1 MNKYFLYAASV
12 LALASCS
19 SDDFLGENSGNG
31 QNAANSVINFG
42 GGTTKTTRA
51 TSKSTYKTENLQK
64 NGFWVYGTKHTEAEV
79 NTNAKDLVVYKN
91 YLLAY
96 KGNGSENSTQ
106 SNTKGW
112 EYVGVNNSAYRD
124 HVTPNVDA
132 DQTIKYWDYSAID
145 YTFYAATAKPED
157 VKDGKVT
164 IKKIETDEAGSV
176 YTKGYEIK
184 VENGADWDQLYFADR
199 MVVTKP
205 TNTNEPK
212 PDHQKKDVYGG
223 YVNLTFRNA
232 LTKVRVAMYEIVPG
246 YSVTI
251 DKFYYTKNG
260 ETTQTTVATDKF
272 TADAKNTPLV
282 TSEEGVKY
290 KVVYYSDTE
299 ANGQLVNQPK
309 MLPNKTGEEGA
320 TKKVFEIGDEKTLI
334 GSADDTKSG
343 TKLSTDITKPT
354 YDTDGGKYTLFMPQA
369 DNDMTLNLKVDYT
382 LTSLDGSNEKIHVK
396 GATATIPA
404 KYLCWRPNYAY
415 TYIFKISDNTNG
427 STGGDGDPA
436 GLYPITFDASVV
448 ETGDGNAEFIS
459 AMGKSTITTFAVNN
473 DGTYQHNKAEYENGS
488 TLYAT
493 VVDND
498 KVTVTLDA
506 TNTKL
511 YQVDNSIVNNA
522 SLSESLVANWI
533 ANNQTNGKLKEV
545 TLTNESFV
553 NEVPAEDGDGHTI
566 KLSPAT
572 ALKVPSI
579 VAGKYVIEYNGKTPW
594 TGAYTKIYKIVTVSN
609 TTK

>member
-19 SDDFLGENSGNG
+19 SDDFLGESSGNG

-51 TSKSTYKTENLQK
+51 TSESNYNLDK
-64 NGFWVYGTKHTEAEV
+64 LKANGFWVYGTKHTEAEDKT
-79 NTNAKDLVVYKN
+79 NTKDQVVYTN
-91 YLLAY
+91 YLLTY
-96 KGNGSENSTQ
+96 SENSTQ
-106 SNTKGW
+106 SNTRGW
-112 EYVGVNNSAYRD
+112 EYVGVNNTPYRK
-124 HVTPNVDA
+124 HVTPNVEQ
-132 DQTIKYWDYSAID
+132 DQTIKYWDYSAVA

-157 VKDGKVT
+157 VEDGKVT

-176 YTKGYEIK
+176 YTKGYEVTLK
-184 VENGADWDQLYFADR
+184 DGADWDQLYFSDRKVIEKSTDADHA
-199 MVVTKP
+199 KE
-205 TNTNEPK
+205 NA
-212 PDHQKKDVYGG
+212 YGG
-223 YVNLTFRNA
+223 YVNFTFRNA

-246 YSVTI
+246 YKVTI
-251 DKFYYTKNG
+251 DKFYYTKAG
-260 ETTQTTVATDKF
+260 ESTQTTVATDRF
-272 TADAKNTPLV
+272 TADANNTPLA
-282 TSEEGVKY
+282 TSEAGVTY
-290 KVVYYSDTE
+290 KVVYYSKDE
-299 ANGQLVNQPK
+299 AGGQLENQPK
-309 MLPNKTGEEGA
+309 MLPNESGA
-320 TKKVFEIGDEKTLI
+320 GAKKNIFEIGDRETLI
-334 GSADDTKSG
+334 GSADDTKAG
-343 TKLSTDITKPT
+343 TELSTIITTPT
-354 YDTDGGKYTLFMPQA
+354 YDTKDGKYTLFMPQA

-448 ETGDGNAEFIS
+448 VTENGNAEFIS
-459 AMGKSTITTFAVNN
+459 AMGKSTITTFAVDKN
-473 DGTYQHNKAEYENGS
+473 GKYQHGNADYKEGS

-493 VVDND
+493 VVGND
-498 KVTVTLDA
+498 KATVTLDA

-511 YQVDNSIVNNA
+511 YKVDNSIVNDA

-533 ANNQTNGKLKEV
+533 ANDKTNGKLTEV

-553 NEVPAEDGDGHTI
+553 NEVPAEDGNGHTI

-594 TGAYTKIYKIVTVSN
+594 TGAYTKIYKIVTV
-609 TTK
+609 K

>member
-51 TSKSTYKTENLQK
+51 TSEANYNLEKLKK
-64 NGFWVYGTKHTEAEV
+64 NGFWVYGTKHSATEN
-79 NTNAKDLVVYKN
+79 NTATYDQAVYTN
-91 YLLAY
+91 YRLAY
-96 KGNGSENSTQ
+96 TEGSANNTQ
-106 SNTKGW
+106 SNTAGW
-112 EYVGVNNSAYRD
+112 EYVGIDNSLYRAN
-124 HVTPNVDA
+124 VTPKVDEA
-132 DQTIKYWDYSAID
+132 QTIKYWDYSAVA

-157 VKDGKVT
+157 VNTGKVT
-164 IKKIETDEAGSV
+164 INKILEDADAEGSV
-176 YTKGYEIK
+176 YTKGYEVTLK
-184 VENGADWDQLYFADR
+184 NDADWDQLYFADR
-199 MVVTKP
+199 KVI
-205 TNTNEPK
+205 
-212 PDHQKKDVYGG
+212 KKSKDAEHAKHDVYGG
-223 YVNLTFRNA
+223 EVNFTFRNA

-251 DKFYYTKNG
+251 DKFYYTKDG
-260 ETTQTTVATDKF
+260 ETTQTTEATDRF
-272 TADAKNTPLV
+272 TADANNTPLV
-282 TSEEGVKY
+282 TSATGVTY
-290 KVVYYSDTE
+290 KVVYYNDTE
-299 ANGQLVNQPK
+299 AEGQLENQPK
-309 MLPNKTGEEGA
+309 MLPNKTGEGA
-320 TKKVFEIGDEKTLI
+320 PKTVFEIGDKTTLK
-334 GSADDTKSG
+334 AG
-343 TKLSTDITKPT
+343 TTLATVITTPT
-354 YDTDGGKYTLFMPQA
+354 YDTNGGKYTLFMPQA
-369 DNDMTLNLKVDYT
+369 DNDKTLNLKVDYT
-382 LTSLDGSNEKIHVK
+382 LTSLDGSKEQIHVK

-459 AMGKSTITTFAVNN
+459 AMSESTITTFAVNN

-488 TLYAT
+488 TLYVT
-493 VVDND
+493 VVDKD
-498 KVTVTLDA
+498 KKTVTLDA

-511 YQVDNSIVNNA
+511 YKVDNSIVNDA

-533 ANNQTNGKLKEV
+533 ANDKTNGKLTEV

-553 NEVPAEDGDGHTI
+553 NEVPAEDGNGHTI

-594 TGAYTKIYKIVTVSN
+594 TGAYTKIYKIVTV
-609 TTK
+609 K